1 VRLRGLVESVG
12 EVGAYYYPQTQ
23 QPSSARG
30 LTCAIR
36 TASVPSSVAAA
47 VRGEIAHLDR
57 ELPVFD
63 VQTMAERMD
72 RSLVSRR
79 APAVLAT
86 WFGLVALFLSA
97 IGIYGVLTYLV
108 TERTKEIGIRIAL
121 GSSAADV
128 FHLVLREGLVLIAS
142 GCAIGAVGVAALSR
156 RLESQLFGVH
166 AGDPAVVSLA
176 AATLALVALVACTL
190 PARRATRIN
199 PVIALDE

>member
-1 VRLRGLVESVG
+1 MLADDSGDPLTNARVSVTPA
-12 EVGAYYYPQTQ
+12 V
-23 QPSSARG
+23 G
-30 LTCAIR
+30 LTPVVLTDGDGRFAF
-36 TASVPSSVAAA
+36 SSLPPARYTISATKA
-47 VRGEIAHLDR
+47 GYVRG
-57 ELPVFD
+57 
-63 VQTMAERMD
+63 Q
-72 RSLVSRR
+72 
-79 APAVLAT
+79 
-86 WFGLVALFLSA
+86 LSPTA
-97 IGIYGVLTYLV
+97 AGQD
-108 TERTKEIGIRIAL
+108 L